1 MEPKNATHR
10 TASAMQL
17 SSKFEPSC
25 AFGLFACLSWHLA
38 DRVGGKIGL
47 VTAMTFLRRHRRGT
61 LCYDLVAVSAAVAP
75 VATL

>member
-1 MEPKNATHR
+1 MGPKNATHE
-10 TASAMQL
+10 TATAMQL

-47 VTAMTFLRRHRRGT
+47 VTAMTFFDAPPPG
-61 LCYDLVAVSAAVAP
+61 YAV
-75 VATL
+75 L